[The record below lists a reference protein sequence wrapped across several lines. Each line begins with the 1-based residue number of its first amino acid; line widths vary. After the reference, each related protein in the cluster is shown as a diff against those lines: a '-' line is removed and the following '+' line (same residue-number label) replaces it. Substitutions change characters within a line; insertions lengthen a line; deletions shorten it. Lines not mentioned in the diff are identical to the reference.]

1 MANTELK
8 VAAFSVGCGRP
19 VRVAAKG
26 LRGQDLNTEAARRG
40 FWLTNIG
47 DDSMVS
53 DYCQAIVP
61 EWYRSNETRGS
72 RGVRRSWR
80 GICSLVRRKL
90 RLRDYF

>member
-1 MANTELK
+1 VANTRLK
-8 VAAFSVGCGRP
+8 VVLFLVGCGRS
-19 VRVAAKG
+19 VRVATNG
-26 LRGQDLNTEAARRG
+26 LMGQDLNSEAARRG
-40 FWLTNIG
+40 FWLTNTDNG
-47 DDSMVS
+47 SMVS